1 MVAPRRSGRS
11 RFTLFLLML
20 LSITLLTLDAR
31 DFGPVERLK
40 DGISAVVSPIRSF
53 GDTVFG
59 PVGDFWRGLSE
70 NDDLRRENEALRSR
84 LETLQGETIE
94 NKGAAEELA
103 ALEDQLGLEVRE
115 VYETTV
121 AEVLAAS
128 ISNFDEFVLEI
139 NRGSVDGVRD
149 GMPVVTVGGLVGR
162 VEDTGRRTA
171 RVRLITDPSVSVGV
185 QVVGTEEV
193 GIITGQGA
201 GQPLLVSKGSIR
213 VDAEVAVGDVIV
225 TAGSDRSLY
234 PPNIAVGTVVEI
246 EVDEGTLEKRL
257 LVEPSASLERL
268 RFVTV
273 VLFDPDA
280 DAAVPGDGASAAQA
294 TPGEDG

>member
-1 MVAPRRSGRS
+1 MAAPRRSGRS

-20 LSITLLTLDAR
+20 LSVTLLTLDAR

-53 GDTVFG
+53 GDAVFG
-59 PVGDFWRGLSE
+59 PVGDAWQGLSE
-70 NDDLRRENEALRSR
+70 NDDLRRENEELRSR
-84 LETLQGETIE
+84 LEAVQGEIIDD
-94 NKGAAEELA
+94 KGAADELRD
-103 ALEDQLGLEVRE
+103 LKDQLGLEARDE
-115 VYETTV
+115 YPTTT

-139 NRGSVDGVRD
+139 NRGTVDGVRD

-162 VEDTGRRTA
+162 IEDTGRRTA

-185 QVVGTEEV
+185 KVVGTDEV
-193 GIITGQGA
+193 GIITGQGEDR
-201 GQPLLVSKGSIR
+201 PLVVSKGSIR
-213 VDAEVAVGDVIV
+213 VDAEVEVGDVIA
-225 TAGSDRSLY
+225 TSGSDRSLY
-234 PPNIAVGTVVEI
+234 PPNIAVGTVVAV
-246 EVDEGTLEKRL
+246 EVDQGTLEKRL

-273 VLFDPDA
+273 ILFDPEADDA
-280 DAAVPGDGASAAQA
+280 GPAAATTTAQGSPGGGD
-294 TPGEDG
+294 